1 MKRQNIIVP
10 SNLNEITL
18 GQYQRFA
25 RMSEDKKDTEFF
37 ERKMIEIFCSIDSKN
52 VNKIEYKSVK
62 KIVNLLN
69 QMFDV
74 KPDLVKKFQID
85 DKEFGFIPKLDDMSF
100 GEFVDLDSSLTEWDT
115 MDLAMGVLYRPI
127 KNKLLDTYTVK
138 EYKPEDEINMKEMPL
153 DAALS
158 AIFFLIDLEKEL
170 TNHIH
175 NYSTPMIQDWMQQQK
190 EHLPSNMAGILQSM
204 LLRKEI

>member
-85 DKEFGFIPKLDDMSF
+85 DKEFGFIPKLDDMRF

-190 EHLPSNMAGILQSM
+190 EHLPSNMAGTLQSM

>member
-158 AIFFLIDLEKEL
+158 AIFFLTDLEKEL

-190 EHLPSNMAGILQSM
+190 EHLPNNMAGILQSM

>member
-10 SNLNEITL
+10 SNLNESTL

-74 KPDLVKKFQID
+74 KPDLVKKF
-85 DKEFGFIPKLDDMSF
+85 
-100 GEFVDLDSSLTEWDT
+100 
-115 MDLAMGVLYRPI
+115 
-127 KNKLLDTYTVK
+127 
-138 EYKPEDEINMKEMPL
+138 
-153 DAALS
+153 
-158 AIFFLIDLEKEL
+158 
-170 TNHIH
+170 
-175 NYSTPMIQDWMQQQK
+175 
-190 EHLPSNMAGILQSM
+190 
-204 LLRKEI
+204 

>member
-158 AIFFLIDLEKEL
+158 AIFF
-170 TNHIH
+170 
-175 NYSTPMIQDWMQQQK
+175 
-190 EHLPSNMAGILQSM
+190 
-204 LLRKEI
+204 

>member
-190 EHLPSNMAGILQSM
+190 EHLPNNMAGILQSM